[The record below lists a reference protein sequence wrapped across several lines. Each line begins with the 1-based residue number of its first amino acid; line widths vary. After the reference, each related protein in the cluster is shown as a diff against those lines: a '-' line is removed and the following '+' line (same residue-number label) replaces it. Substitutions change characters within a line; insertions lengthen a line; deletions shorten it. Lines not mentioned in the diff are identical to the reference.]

1 MRHQQLGILGCA
13 ITLVVISLSA
23 CVALDY
29 KPPTAPRRADAEDS
43 LRRVEA
49 RRESEAR
56 NALRLREQKPADSAA
71 PVTKPVARPV
81 LVRDKLTFTDGSSF
95 FGLVVERGDS
105 LIKVRQPN
113 GLIGVYARQ
122 SISSIVRDTLYA
134 APPIQPKGSDSLQ
147 NLKRRIATLD
157 PTPPSA
163 VSFILFSGV
172 AVPVGGATELSLG
185 IPFGALFHYF
195 FNQDGGVGIS
205 VSAMGAVNGVSQTA
219 LASRVSNGQLITTN
233 WSLGSG
239 LIGGAYHNRLSSDSR
254 FVMFLQ
260 LGFSY
265 SKAPSLNSGFAS
277 PVGTPS
283 ANALAYQGGLGFITR
298 RFYLGAHYF
307 LTMPTYSVLLNGR
320 LPVDIRASTSLFQL
334 VVGLNL

>member
-1 MRHQQLGILGCA
+1 MRHKQTRILGCA
-13 ITLVVISLSA
+13 ITLVVMSLSA
-23 CVALDY
+23 CVSFDY
-29 KPPTAPRRADAEDS
+29 KPPAAPRRADAEDS
-43 LRRVEA
+43 LRRAEV

-134 APPIQPKGSDSLQ
+134 APPAQPKGIDSLQ
-147 NLKRRIATLD
+147 NLKRRIAVVE
-157 PTPPSA
+157 PEPPSA
-163 VSFILFSGV
+163 VSFVLFTGV
-172 AVPVGGATELSLG
+172 AVPVGGASELSLG
-185 IPFGALFHYF
+185 VPFGALFHYF
-195 FNQDGGVGIS
+195 FNKNGGIGIS
-205 VSAMGAVNGVSQTA
+205 VSALGAAIGVSRTS
-219 LASRVSNGQLITTN
+219 LSERFPNGPVTTTN

-239 LIGGAYHNRLSSDSR
+239 LIGAAYHNRTSSDSR
-254 FVMFLQ
+254 FVAFLQ

-265 SKAPSLNSGFAS
+265 SQAPSLNSGFTSA
-277 PVGTPS
+277 VGTPS